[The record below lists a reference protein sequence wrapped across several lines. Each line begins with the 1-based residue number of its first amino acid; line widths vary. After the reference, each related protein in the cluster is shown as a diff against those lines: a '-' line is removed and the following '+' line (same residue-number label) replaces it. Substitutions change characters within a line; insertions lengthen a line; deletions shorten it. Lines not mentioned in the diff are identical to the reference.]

1 MEVAG
6 GQGVLVVMAET
17 LGSPEKLLE
26 TGLQSRLRQAV
37 AAVAGLLLVENLGLH
52 TSALKCKHIAA
63 FVGHWATQEIAHRA
77 HHIYR
82 ENAPVHIPSM
92 CIGPFPAVFL
102 ESNYRGMGMAKDVQ
116 TLLLVLLI
124 HGTREEMVGFSGTAS
139 IAIFC
144 TLIEKTGE
152 SSTGQQ
158 LTQIGEG
165 LCCVQIPDYF
175 ARLLMETQTE
185 VVFQINTKA
194 ALKAAVVEVLAI
206 MAAAAAARVAIMRVV
221 VVAAAVPLM

>member
-1 MEVAG
+1 MVT
-6 GQGVLVVMAET
+6 AET
-17 LGSPEKLLE
+17 LGYLEKLLE
-26 TGLQSRLRQAV
+26 TGMQIRLRQAV
-37 AAVAGLLLVENLGLH
+37 AAVPGLLLVENLGLH

-63 FVGHWATQEIAHRA
+63 FVGHGATQEFAHRA

-82 ENAPVHIPSM
+82 EYAPTSM

-124 HGTREEMVGFSGTAS
+124 HGTREEMVGFSGIAS
-139 IAIFC
+139 EMVIG

-165 LCCVQIPDYF
+165 LCCVHFPENF
-175 ARLLMETQTE
+175 ARLLMETQN
-185 VVFQINTKA
+185 VFLRNTQA
-194 ALKAAVVEVLAI
+194 ALKAAVEEVLAI
-206 MAAAAAARVAIMRVV
+206 MAAAAAARVAIMWVV

>member
-1 MEVAG
+1 
-6 GQGVLVVMAET
+6 
-17 LGSPEKLLE
+17 
-26 TGLQSRLRQAV
+26 
-37 AAVAGLLLVENLGLH
+37 
-52 TSALKCKHIAA
+52 
-63 FVGHWATQEIAHRA
+63 
-77 HHIYR
+77 
-82 ENAPVHIPSM
+82 M

-139 IAIFC
+139 IAVF

-206 MAAAAAARVAIMRVV
+206 MAAAAAARVAIMWVV

>member
-1 MEVAG
+1 M
-6 GQGVLVVMAET
+6 VMAET

-26 TGLQSRLRQAV
+26 TGLQICFRQAV

-165 LCCVQIPDYF
+165 LCCVHFPDYF
-175 ARLLMETQTE
+175 ARLLMETN
-185 VVFQINTKA
+185 VFLRNTQA

-206 MAAAAAARVAIMRVV
+206 MAAAAAARVAIMWVV